1 MPAFEEIPIGTRV
14 EIIQPDDVAGCWGII
29 LGREEIEEG
38 EWTDRWLIQV
48 GAEEMIL
55 SLAQDEFRVIQQP

>member
-14 EIIQPDDVAGCWGII
+14 EIIQPDYVAGCLGII
-29 LGREEIEEG
+29 LGREEIGEG

-48 GAEEMIL
+48 RAEEMVL